1 MKLFISHQSALEFWR
16 KRRKLPGNSADRRC
30 NAVLPSEP
38 ARTERLVFL
47 GLALPV
53 HIVLGSQETRRLSP
67 VATQHVFSAKTPIG
81 CFMNIG
87 NGVMV
92 SSPEFCFLQMA
103 SQLTLIELIELGYEL
118 CGVYS
123 LPLAYDKEVPECG
136 FYQRKQLTGTRKL
149 KDFLGSMTSVKAC
162 EKAQRAVRYIQDNS
176 ASPMETK
183 LAMLMTLPYKLGG
196 YGFKTPQLN
205 YRITL
210 SKTAKRYFT
219 KDYYVCDLYWPDEK
233 VAVEYDSDMFHTGSE
248 RIANDSNKR
257 NALALQGIQVVSVTR
272 RQLYRFKELEGATK
286 TIAKHLGKRLF
297 PKKGDFATV
306 RLKLRKQ
313 LL

>member
-30 NAVLPSEP
+30 NVVLSSEP
-38 ARTERLVFL
+38 ARTEHLAFLDLV
-47 GLALPV
+47 LPV
-53 HIVLGSQETRRLSP
+53 HIVLGSQKTRRLSP
-67 VATQHVFSAKTPIG
+67 VATQHVFSGETPIG

-123 LPLAYDKEVPECG
+123 LPLAYDKKVPACG
-136 FYQRKQLTGTRKL
+136 FYQRKQLTDTRKL
-149 KDFLGSMTSVKAC
+149 GDFLEGMTGTKAC
-162 EKAQRAVRYIQDNS
+162 EKARRAVRYIQDNS

-183 LAMLMTLPYKLGG
+183 LAMLITLPYKLGG
-196 YGFKTPQLN
+196 FGFKMPQLN
-205 YRITL
+205 YRINL
-210 SKTAKRYFT
+210 PMSAKKYFS
-219 KDYYVCDLYWPDEK
+219 KDYYICDIYWPDEK
-233 VAVEYDSDMFHTGSE
+233 VAVEYDSDKFHTGSE

-257 NALALQGIQVVSVTR
+257 NALALQGIQVISVTR
-272 RQLYRFKELEGATK
+272 KQLYRFKELDGAAK
-286 TIAKHLGKRLF
+286 TLAKHLGKRLF

-306 RLKLRKQ
+306 RLKLRSQ